1 LIKSPSINHSSC
13 HQHPNNTLEKAVV
26 YLCKFVIVLTEI
38 DVIGFRCYNALLKT
52 VESKT
57 VMYSPATAYAYTSV
71 KAYTAVLKDIAA
83 AEVHAATLCILL
95 QPFDVV
101 LEQCLNCSLIQ
112 SGALVTDVNRFWTEV
127 STLWVA
133 FCSSAIAFPTNFAAQ
148 ERSLHSRAIHS
159 CATAILQ
166 FGPETAAF
174 SSEIAWFTAAS
185 FSVLPTFTGDVTSIV

>member
-1 LIKSPSINHSSC
+1 MIKSPSINHSSC

-112 SGALVTDVNRFWTEV
+112 SGALHQCIVLV
-127 STLWVA
+127 S
-133 FCSSAIAFPTNFAAQ
+133 S
-148 ERSLHSRAIHS
+148 
-159 CATAILQ
+159 
-166 FGPETAAF
+166 G
-174 SSEIAWFTAAS
+174 
-185 FSVLPTFTGDVTSIV
+185 VLPIMMQFLCRFTISRHSDDCCACLCLQCACLRGRLSLDTKRSSVWR

>member
-1 LIKSPSINHSSC
+1 MTTDSHSHTLRFCSLVTSIYICRRLLLIKSPSINHSSC

-112 SGALVTDVNRFWTEV
+112 SGAQCIVLVSSGVLPIMMPFPCRFT
-127 STLWVA
+127 
-133 FCSSAIAFPTNFAAQ
+133 SSRQ
-148 ERSLHSRAIHS
+148 
-159 CATAILQ
+159 AT
-166 FGPETAAF
+166 TAVH
-174 SSEIAWFTAAS
+174 AS
-185 FSVLPTFTGDVTSIV
+185 ASSVLA